1 MKYRKS
7 KKAEIISFIS
17 KKLIE
22 IIYDNLDSLHEGDFK
37 IRPGYGYDKFYLNR
51 VDGAYDMSLQGL
63 IHYIL
68 YEELIYRDI
77 LNLDQY
83 AKCRLVIQNHPESI
97 YYPDGDSDDDL
108 DLQDLLDGIYFESI
122 IFVGKKLNSLGL
134 DVKHYFRDYIDD
146 SDYETKDI

>member
-7 KKAEIISFIS
+7 KKTEIISFIN

-22 IIYDNLDSLHEGDFK
+22 IIYDNLDSLKEGDFK
-37 IRPGYGYDKFYLNR
+37 VRPGYGYDKFYLNR
-51 VDGAYDMSLQGL
+51 VDGSYDMSIQGL
-63 IHYIL
+63 IHYLL

-97 YYPDGDSDDDL
+97 YYPDDNSADDIKVRE
-108 DLQDLLDGIYFESI
+108 LLDFIYSYSI
-122 IFVGKKLNSLGL
+122 FSIGHFMISIGL
-134 DVKHYFRDYIDD
+134 DVSQDFKDYLDLFK
-146 SDYETKDI
+146 S

>member
-51 VDGAYDMSLQGL
+51 VDGTYDMSLQGL

-97 YYPDGDSDDDL
+97 YYPNGESADDIKVSE
-108 DLQDLLDGIYFESI
+108 LLDYIYSYSI
-122 IFVGKKLNSLGL
+122 FSIGHFMISIGL
-134 DVKHYFRDYIDD
+134 DVSQDFKDYLDLFQ
-146 SDYETKDI
+146 S